1 MERKDVCN
9 ETSIRF
15 SLFKQFNI
23 TYNMGTLK
31 YKGYS
36 GNVEYSQEDE
46 CLFGKVIGMNKDVIT
61 YEGKTVDEIKADFEA
76 GIDLYLESCTER
88 GVKPQKPYTGMLNLR
103 ISSEVHSQLAL
114 KAQQTGRSINAI
126 IRDALE
132 KQLNLSHM

>member
-1 MERKDVCN
+1 
-9 ETSIRF
+9 
-15 SLFKQFNI
+15 
-23 TYNMGTLK
+23 MGTLK

-36 GNVEYSQEDE
+36 GNVEYSEEDG
-46 CLFGKVIGMNKDVIT
+46 CLYGKVIGMNKDLIS

-76 GIDLYLESCTER
+76 GIDMYLESCTER

-126 IRDALE
+126 IKDALE
-132 KQLNLSHM
+132 KQLNLSHI

>member
-1 MERKDVCN
+1 
-9 ETSIRF
+9 
-15 SLFKQFNI
+15 
-23 TYNMGTLK
+23 MGTLK